1 MNAAADLER
10 RYRRSLA
17 WYPRAF
23 RREYEEEMLTVLM
36 ESARD
41 GQRRPGVA
49 QAADLVRNALWMRLR
64 PGVPRSAP
72 VVFAAVRLMYLGA
85 VVEVMTL
92 ITVVLTAG
100 MLRSEILSVDP
111 GFTAAQWQALVWTN
125 LAPLVGG
132 GTMATV
138 VWLWMAWANGRAH
151 RWGRTGF
158 AVFFAITTLS
168 LLNGISQDAA
178 AYAMPDLI
186 AGIALWLVALAAVV
200 LLYTRSSARYFRTP
214 RSI

>member
-1 MNAAADLER
+1 VNAAADLER

-23 RREYEEEMLTVLM
+23 RREYEQEMLTVLM

-41 GQRRPGVA
+41 GQRRPEVA
-49 QAADLVRNALWMRLR
+49 QAANLVRNALWMRLR

-85 VVEVMTL
+85 VVEVLTL
-92 ITVVLTAG
+92 ITLVLTAG
-100 MLRSEILSVDP
+100 MMRSEILKVDP
-111 GFTAAQWQALVWTN
+111 GFTAAQWRALVWTSIV
-125 LAPLVGG
+125 PLVVG
-132 GTMATV
+132 GTMAIV

-151 RWGRTGF
+151 RWGRIVF

-186 AGIALWLVALAAVV
+186 AGIALWIVALATVV
-200 LLYTRSSARYFRTP
+200 LLYTRSSARYFRAR